1 MPNRLGEPWQ
11 VSRSDEI
18 PIWFIGLSD
27 DPRPEWR
34 LQFLCAAHTSGIF
47 HDGRIKV
54 EAAAILFEIEPSAL
68 SLACEKIDHWI
79 AEANDAPS
87 SSTPERP
94 AELPVP
100 AATIMVV
107 DDQVEIGRLARD
119 ILEPAGYSVMLMSDP
134 FEAIRLARHHARTV
148 DLLLTDVVMPL
159 MDGRDL
165 ARRLLVLRPKLK
177 VILMSGYEVSGLA
190 ETGWAFLAKPFG
202 LAAVTQLVAEVL
214 KKRPQGIE

>member
-119 ILEPAGYSVMLMSDP
+119 ILQPAGYSVMLMSDP

-148 DLLLTDVVMPL
+148 DLLLTDVSMPL
-159 MDGRDL
+159 MDGRQL
-165 ARRLLVLRPKLK
+165 AQRILAIRPYIK
-177 VILMSGYEVSGLA
+177 VVLMSAYDRSGVA
-190 ETGWAFLAKPFG
+190 ATGWPFLAKPFG
-202 LAAVTQLVAEVL
+202 IEGL
-214 KKRPQGIE
+214 KQKIADTLRE